1 MPAGSFQY
9 RKIRRRVPAL
19 RAAGGEVGSV
29 ERLLIR
35 AVDDDGQVAYGEVAP
50 WKGFPTESLKQAE
63 RALVSAQGS
72 LMSLLELGRTGALPC
87 LGAACSMLG
96 RWQEIARFSG
106 ALPCAGLLGDA
117 DGPERAAELA
127 GMGYGCLKAK
137 VRAGEG
143 RMRLKAILAATP
155 RETSLRLDANGLLGL
170 EEAGELV
177 AWARGEPRVEFVEQ
191 PLAPGSE
198 GYAALGSTK
207 VALDESFLCRSRRAP
222 EAETWEGLMVVKP
235 AMAGDW
241 DDLRSL
247 LAAVPAERL
256 VVSSAFET
264 AVGFQAALAFA
275 AELGATRALGFGT
288 LGADAEWERHL
299 AGPFVSGRPDIDW
312 EALWG
317 QAG

>member
-1 MPAGSFQY
+1 MPAGSFQF
-9 RKIRRRVPAL
+9 RKVHRRVPAL
-19 RAAGGEVGSV
+19 RAAGGGGGSV
-29 ERLLIR
+29 GRLLIR
-35 AVDDDGQVAYGEVAP
+35 AVDDGGQVAYGEVAP
-50 WKGFPTESLKQAE
+50 WPGFPTESLAE
-63 RALVSAQGS
+63 AEAGLKSAGGD
-72 LMSLLELGRTGALPC
+72 LATLLELGQAGALPC
-87 LGAACSMLG
+87 LGAACSMLV
-96 RWQEIARFSG
+96 RWQEIARFAG
-106 ALPCAGLLGDA
+106 ALPCAGLLGES
-117 DGPERAAELA
+117 DGAERAAELA
-127 GMGYGCLKAK
+127 GLGYGCLKAK

-143 RMRLKAILAATP
+143 RERLRAILAATP
-155 RETSLRLDANGLLGL
+155 RETSLRLDANGALDL

-177 AWARGEPRVEFVEQ
+177 DWARGEPRVEFVEQ
-191 PLAPGSE
+191 PLAPGSA
-198 GYAALGSTK
+198 GYGVLGAAK
-207 VALDESFLCRSRRAP
+207 VALDESFLCRGRRSP
-222 EAETWEGLMVVKP
+222 EADGWRGFVVVKP

-241 DDLRSL
+241 DDLRAL

-288 LGADAEWERHL
+288 LGADAEWERHV